1 MARRMVDAAAPGIVG
16 RYVLV
21 GYRDDGRSQD
31 GRLRCYMAGSPLSS
45 RLCYREVGRVA
56 AGSSG
61 QAFRLKALIKVTL
74 ERV

>member
-45 RLCYREVGRVA
+45 RLCVIVRSVVLLRAAVGRP
-56 AGSSG
+56 SD
-61 QAFRLKALIKVTL
+61 
-74 ERV
+74 